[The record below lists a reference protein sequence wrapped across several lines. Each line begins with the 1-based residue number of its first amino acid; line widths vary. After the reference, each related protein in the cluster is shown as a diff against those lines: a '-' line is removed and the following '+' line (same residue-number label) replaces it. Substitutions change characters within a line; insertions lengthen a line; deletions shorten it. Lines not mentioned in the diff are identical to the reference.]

1 MSPTGTARSRPRT
14 VASRILL
21 SYSVVLLV
29 FVLASVWSVTTFRA
43 AAEDAALMR
52 QGYMPLALE
61 ARDLVAAQDTW
72 NSQLNHITEARNP
85 ADKRVWF
92 ERTLA
97 IGRPRTLAD
106 FEQAI
111 ERALPPRELAV
122 DASRR
127 ELFAELAQVRHLM
140 GTDGE
145 LVAQLFEKL
154 ERGDQTAAQRLRDRL
169 VERGI
174 AISQKLVRIERR
186 VKADV
191 DLLLYEAKA
200 REQLALLLSL
210 LVGGVTLLTGL
221 FMAIYARRVVT
232 PLTLVTKRA
241 AAVASGDLRPDSPLE
256 TGDEIGELSITFEA
270 MVGAIAE
277 ARERLLASE
286 RLATIGKMAAHVT
299 HEVRNPLSSIA
310 LNLDLLEEELPAD
323 GREARN
329 LLRAISLEVQRLSV
343 LSDQYLSM
351 ARRKAPEL
359 EDADPAEMVHSAA
372 SFMKRDL
379 EKNQVELIVE
389 VQTDLP
395 WVQADVAQVRQVLF
409 NLLRNAREAVLG
421 GGRVRLR
428 ATAADGGIVIS
439 VEDDGPGVPAERVE
453 EMFDP
458 FFTTKDHGTGLGLA
472 VTRQIVQAHGGRLEY
487 RTRAEGG
494 AHFEFWLPASADS
507 DSGASRVETEGT

>member
-1 MSPTGTARSRPRT
+1 MSSSGVSRSRPRT
-14 VASRILL
+14 VASRILV
-21 SYSVVLLV
+21 SYGVVLLV
-29 FVLASVWSVTTFRA
+29 FVLASIWSVTTFRA

-92 ERTLA
+92 ERTLS
-97 IGRPRTLAD
+97 IGRPRMLAD

-111 ERALPPRELAV
+111 LRALSSRALAV

-127 ELFAELAQVRHLM
+127 ELTTDLAQVRRLM
-140 GTDGE
+140 APDGE

-154 ERGDQTAAQRLRDRL
+154 ERGDQTAAQRLRDAL

-174 AISQKLVRIERR
+174 AISQKLVRIEKR

-191 DLLLYEAKA
+191 DLLLHEAKA
-200 REQLALLLSL
+200 REQLALALSL

-221 FMAIYARRVVT
+221 FMAIYARRVVS

-241 AAVASGDLRPDSPLE
+241 AAVASGDLRPGSPLE
-256 TGDEIGELSITFEA
+256 TGDEIGELSVTFEA

-310 LNLDLLEEELPAD
+310 LNLDLLEEELPSDA
-323 GREARN
+323 REART
-329 LLRAISLEVQRLSV
+329 LVRAIALEVQRLSA

-359 EDADPAEMVHSAA
+359 EEADPGEMVQSAA

-379 EKNQVELIVE
+379 EKNQVELSVD
-389 VQTDLP
+389 VAPDLP

-421 GGRVRLR
+421 GGRVWLR
-428 ATAADGGIVIS
+428 ASAADGGIAIS
-439 VEDDGPGVPAERVE
+439 VEDDGPGVPAGRVE

-487 RTRAEGG
+487 RTRPEGG
-494 AHFEFWLPASADS
+494 AHFEFWLPVARGS
-507 DSGASRVETEGT
+507 DPGNGPAGVEGT